1 MNKRTLLSVLIA
13 GACVAPFMAQASN
26 LQATSGEPYTMKASD
41 LAKKEQELTNFP
53 LMQSVKETIRT
64 LDNASVELIEPG
76 RAANPENVKRVE
88 GIVKASDWEYL
99 FPLRAQAYTYS
110 NFLKAVGKFPALCQT
125 YNDGRDSD
133 AICRKELATMF
144 AHFAQE
150 TGGHESWRPEAE
162 WRQALVHVRE
172 MGWSEGQK
180 GGYNGEC
187 NPDVWQGQTWPCGKD
202 KDGDF
207 LSYFGRGAK
216 QLSYNYNYGP
226 FSEAMYGDVRVLLDT
241 PELVADTWLNLAS
254 AIFFFAYP
262 QPPKPS
268 MLQVIDGTWQPNEH
282 DKANGLVP
290 GFGVTT
296 QIINGGVECG
306 GPTEIA
312 QSQNRIK
319 YYKEFANYLKV
330 PVPADEVLGCAN
342 MKQFDEYGAGA
353 LKIYWEQDW
362 GWSADTPDG
371 KTYACQLVGYQTP
384 FSAFKDGDYTKCV
397 QKFYN
402 VNIVNDDGTPVTPAD
417 TTPADTTPSEDTPAD
432 TTPADTTPSE
442 DTPADTTP
450 PDDTTPADT
459 TPADDTAPVV
469 VNHAPVAIISGPVG
483 AVEAGA
489 QVSLSAESS
498 TDEDGNKLTYTW
510 RSQDGQTLSGEDKAV
525 VTFTAPEA
533 ATAKQYE
540 VSLTVSD
547 GELSSTASYL
557 LNVKAKAS
565 TPSEDEGAYP
575 GWSANST
582 YNAGDIV
589 NNHGKLF
596 QCKPFPYSGWCN
608 NAPTYYEPG
617 VGLAWSDA
625 WTAL

>member
-13 GACVAPFMAQASN
+13 GACVAPFMAQAAN
-26 LQATSGEPYTMKASD
+26 LKETSSEPYTIKASD
-41 LAKKEQELTNFP
+41 LAKKEKELTDFP
-53 LMQSVKETIRT
+53 LMASVKETIQT
-64 LDNASVELIEPG
+64 LDNAQVELIEPG
-76 RAANPENVKRVE
+76 RAANPDNVKRVE

-110 NFLKAVGKFPALCQT
+110 NFLKAVGKFPALCKT

-144 AHFAQE
+144 AHFVQE

-226 FSEAMYGDVRVLLDT
+226 FSEAMYGDVRTLLDK

-268 MLQVIDGTWQPNEH
+268 MLQVIDGTWQPNDH

-330 PVPADEVLGCAN
+330 PVPANEVLGCAN
-342 MKQFDEYGAGA
+342 MKQFDEGGAGA

-371 KTYACQLVGYQTP
+371 KTYSCQLVGYQTP
-384 FSAFKDGDYTKCV
+384 FSAFKEGDYSKCV
-397 QKFYN
+397 QKFFN
-402 VNIVNDDGTPVTPAD
+402 VKIVNDDGSSVTPDETPVTPTPTPSGD
-417 TTPADTTPSEDTPAD
+417 ETPAPTPTP
-432 TTPADTTPSE
+432 TPDETPVE
-442 DTPADTTP
+442 
-450 PDDTTPADT
+450 
-459 TPADDTAPVV
+459 PVV
-469 VNHAPVAIISGPVG
+469 VNHAPVAQIAGPIG

-489 QVSLSAESS
+489 QVSLSAEGS
-498 TDEDGNKLTYTW
+498 TDPDGNKLTYTW
-510 RSQDGQTLSGEDKAV
+510 RSQDGQTVSGQDKAV
-525 VTFTAPEA
+525 VTFTAPES
-533 ATAKQYE
+533 ATAQQYE

-547 GELSSTASYL
+547 GELSSTTSYL
-557 LNVKAKAS
+557 LNVKAKAA
-565 TPSEDEGAYP
+565 TPSGEDTSYP
-575 GWSANST
+575 AWSANSK

-608 NAPTYYEPG
+608 NSPTYYEPG
-617 VGLAWSDA
+617 AGLAWAEA

>member
-13 GACVAPFMAQASN
+13 GACVAPVIAQATMLKAES
-26 LQATSGEPYTMKASD
+26 SVPYTMKASD
-41 LAKKEQELTNFP
+41 LAKKEKELTDFP
-53 LMQSVKETIRT
+53 LMKSVKDTIRT
-64 LDNASVELIEPG
+64 LDNAQVEQIEPG
-76 RAANPENVKRVE
+76 RAANPVNVKRVE
-88 GIVKASDWEYL
+88 GILKESDWEYL
-99 FPLRAQAYTYS
+99 FPLRAKDYSYS
-110 NFLKAVGKFPALCQT
+110 NFLKAVGKFPALCDT
-125 YNDGRDSD
+125 YNDGRDSE

-150 TGGHESWRPEAE
+150 TGGHESWRPEPE
-162 WRQALVHVRE
+162 WRQALVYVRE

-226 FSEAMYGDVRVLLDT
+226 FSEAMYGDVRTLLDK

-268 MLQVIDGTWQPNEH
+268 MLQVIDGTWQPNDH

-342 MKQFDEYGAGA
+342 MKQFDEGGAGA

-397 QKFYN
+397 QKFFN
-402 VNIVNDDGTPVTPAD
+402 VNIVNDDGSAVVPDETPA
-417 TTPADTTPSEDTPAD
+417 PAPAPSEDETPAPTPTPD
-432 TTPADTTPSE
+432 ETPAPV
-442 DTPADTTP
+442 
-450 PDDTTPADT
+450 PDDIPA
-459 TPADDTAPVV
+459 V
-469 VNHAPVAIISGPVG
+469 VNHAPVAQIAGPIG

-489 QVSLSAESS
+489 QVSLSAEGS

-510 RSQDGQTLSGEDKAV
+510 RSQDGQTVTGDDKAV
-525 VTFTAPEA
+525 VTFNAPEA
-533 ATAKQYE
+533 ATAQQYE
-540 VSLTVSD
+540 ISLTVSD
-547 GELSSTASYL
+547 GELSSTTTYL
-557 LNVKAKAS
+557 LNVKAKAA
-565 TPSEDEGAYP
+565 TPSQDEGTSGSYP
-575 GWSANST
+575 AWSANSK
-582 YNAGDIV
+582 YSAGDIV

-608 NAPTYYEPG
+608 TAPLYYEPG
-617 VGLAWSDA
+617 AGLAWSEA

>member
-1 MNKRTLLSVLIA
+1 MNKRTLLSILVA
-13 GACVAPFMAQASN
+13 GACVAPVMAQATMLKAES
-26 LQATSGEPYTMKASD
+26 SEPYTMKASD
-41 LAKKEQELTNFP
+41 LAKKEKALTDFP
-53 LMQSVKETIRT
+53 LMKSVKATIRT
-64 LDNASVELIEPG
+64 LDNAQVELIEPG
-76 RAANPENVKRVE
+76 KATNPDNVKRVE
-88 GIVKASDWEYL
+88 SILKESDWEYL
-99 FPLRAQAYTYS
+99 FPLRAKDYSYS
-110 NFLKAVGKFPALCQT
+110 NFLKAVGKFPALCDT
-125 YNDGRDSD
+125 YTDGRDSL

-187 NPDVWQGQTWPCGKD
+187 NPSVWQGQTWPCGKD

-226 FSEAMYGDVRVLLDT
+226 FSEAMFGDVRTLLDK

-268 MLQVIDGTWQPNEH
+268 MLQVIDGTWQPNDR

-330 PVPADEVLGCAN
+330 PVAENEVLGCAN
-342 MKQFDEYGAGA
+342 MKQFDEGGSGA
-353 LKIYWEQDW
+353 LKVYWEQDW
-362 GWSADTPDG
+362 GWSADTPNG
-371 KTYACQLVGYQTP
+371 QTYSCQLVGYQTP
-384 FSAFKDGDYTKCV
+384 FSAFKEGDYAKCV
-397 QKFYN
+397 QKFYK
-402 VNIVNDDGTPVTPAD
+402 VNIVNDDGSAVTPGD
-417 TTPADTTPSEDTPAD
+417 DTPAD
-432 TTPADTTPSE
+432 NTPADN
-442 DTPADTTP
+442 TPADN
-450 PDDTTPADT
+450 TPADN
-459 TPADDTAPVV
+459 TPADNTPADNTPADNTPAV
-469 VNHAPVAIISGPVG
+469 VNHAPVAVIAGPIG
-483 AVEAGA
+483 AVDAGA
-489 QVSLSAESS
+489 QVSLSAENS

-510 RSQDGQTLSGEDKAV
+510 RSQDGQTVSGEDKAV
-525 VTFTAPEA
+525 VTFTAPES
-533 ATAKQYE
+533 ATAQQYE
-540 VSLTVSD
+540 ISLDVND
-547 GELSSTASYL
+547 GELSNTTTYL
-557 LNVKAKAS
+557 LNVKAKAQ
-565 TPSEDEGAYP
+565 TPAGDEGSSDAYAA
-575 GWSANST
+575 WSANSK

-608 NAPTYYEPG
+608 SAPAYYEPG
-617 VGLAWSDA
+617 VGLAWADA

>member
-1 MNKRTLLSVLIA
+1 MNKRTLLSVLIV

-226 FSEAMYGDVRVLLDT
+226 FSEAMYGDVRVLLDK

-402 VNIVNDDGTPVTPAD
+402 VNIVNDDGTPV
-417 TTPADTTPSEDTPAD
+417 TPAD

>member
-13 GACVAPFMAQASN
+13 GACVAPLMAQAAN
-26 LQATSGEPYTMKASD
+26 LKETSSEPYTIKASD
-41 LAKKEQELTNFP
+41 LAKKEKELTDFP
-53 LMQSVKETIRT
+53 LMASVKETIQT
-64 LDNASVELIEPG
+64 LDNAQVELIEPG
-76 RAANPENVKRVE
+76 RAANPDNVKRVE

-110 NFLKAVGKFPALCQT
+110 NFLKAVGKFPALCKT

-226 FSEAMYGDVRVLLDT
+226 FSEAMYGDVRTLLDK

-268 MLQVIDGTWQPNEH
+268 MLQVIDGTWQPNDH

-330 PVPADEVLGCAN
+330 PVPANEVLGCAN
-342 MKQFDEYGAGA
+342 MKQFDEGGAGA

-362 GWSADTPDG
+362 G
-371 KTYACQLVGYQTP
+371 KTYSCQLVGYQTP
-384 FSAFKDGDYTKCV
+384 FSAFKDGDYSKCV
-397 QKFYN
+397 QHFFN
-402 VNIVNDDGTPVTPAD
+402 VKIVNDEGSSETPDETPVTPTPTPSD
-417 TTPADTTPSEDTPAD
+417 DETPAPTPTPD
-432 TTPADTTPSE
+432 ET
-442 DTPADTTP
+442 
-450 PDDTTPADT
+450 
-459 TPADDTAPVV
+459 PVV
-469 VNHAPVAIISGPVG
+469 VNHAPVAQIAGPIG

-489 QVSLSAESS
+489 QVSLSAEGS
-498 TDEDGNKLTYTW
+498 TDPDGNTLTYTW
-510 RSQDGQTLSGEDKAV
+510 RSQDGQTVTGQDKAV
-525 VTFTAPEA
+525 VTFTAPES
-533 ATAKQYE
+533 ATAQQYE

-547 GELSSTASYL
+547 GELSSTTSYL
-557 LNVKAKAS
+557 LNVKAKAA
-565 TPSEDEGAYP
+565 TPSGEDTSYP
-575 GWSANST
+575 AWSANSK

-589 NNHGKLF
+589 N
-596 QCKPFPYSGWCN
+596 N

-617 VGLAWSDA
+617 AGLAWAEA

>member
-13 GACVAPFMAQASN
+13 GACIAPVMAQATMLKAES
-26 LQATSGEPYTMKASD
+26 SEPYTMKASD
-41 LAKKEQELTNFP
+41 LAKKEKELTDFP
-53 LMQSVKETIRT
+53 LMQSVKDTIRT
-64 LDNASVELIEPG
+64 LDNASVEQIEPG
-76 RAANPENVKRVE
+76 RASNPANVKRVE
-88 GIVKASDWEYL
+88 GILKESDWEYL
-99 FPLRAQAYTYS
+99 FPLRAKDYSYS
-110 NFLKAVGKFPALCQT
+110 NFLKAVGKFPALCDT
-125 YNDGRDSD
+125 YKDGRDSD

-162 WRQALVHVRE
+162 WRQALVYVRE

-187 NPDVWQGQTWPCGKD
+187 NTDVWQGQTWPCGKD

-226 FSEAMYGDVRVLLDT
+226 FSEAMYGDVKVLLEK

-268 MLQVIDGTWQPNEH
+268 MLQVIDGTWQPNDH

-342 MKQFDEYGAGA
+342 MKQFDEGGAGA

-371 KTYACQLVGYQTP
+371 KTYSCQLVGYQTP

-397 QKFYN
+397 QKFYK
-402 VNIVNDDGTPVTPAD
+402 VNIVNDDGSATTPDETPVTPTPD
-417 TTPADTTPSEDTPAD
+417 ETPVTPVPDETPAA
-432 TTPADTTPSE
+432 
-442 DTPADTTP
+442 
-450 PDDTTPADT
+450 
-459 TPADDTAPVV
+459 
-469 VNHAPVAIISGPVG
+469 VNHAPVAQIAGPIG

-489 QVSLSAESS
+489 QVSLSAEGS

-510 RSQDGQTLSGEDKAV
+510 RSQDGQTVTGDDKAV

-533 ATAKQYE
+533 ATAQQYE

-547 GELSSTASYL
+547 GELSSTTSYL
-557 LNVKAKAS
+557 LNVKAKEAA
-565 TPSEDEGAYP
+565 PSKDEGTSGDYAA
-575 GWSANST
+575 WSANSK
-582 YNAGDIV
+582 YKAGDIV

-608 NAPTYYEPG
+608 NAPAYYEPG
-617 VGLAWSDA
+617 AGLAWSEA

>member
-13 GACVAPFMAQASN
+13 GACVAPVIAQATMLKAES
-26 LQATSGEPYTMKASD
+26 SVPYTMKASD
-41 LAKKEQELTNFP
+41 LAKKEKELTDFP
-53 LMQSVKETIRT
+53 LMKSVKDTIRT
-64 LDNASVELIEPG
+64 LDNAQVEQIEPG
-76 RAANPENVKRVE
+76 RAANPVNVKRVE
-88 GIVKASDWEYL
+88 GILKESDWEYL
-99 FPLRAQAYTYS
+99 FPLRAKDYSYS
-110 NFLKAVGKFPALCQT
+110 NFLKAVGKFPALCDT
-125 YNDGRDSD
+125 YNDGRDSE

-150 TGGHESWRPEAE
+150 TGGHESWRPEPE
-162 WRQALVHVRE
+162 WRQALVYVRE

-226 FSEAMYGDVRVLLDT
+226 FSEAMYGDVRTLLDK

-268 MLQVIDGTWQPNEH
+268 MLQVIDGTWQPNDH

-342 MKQFDEYGAGA
+342 MKQFDEGGAGA

-397 QKFYN
+397 QKFFN
-402 VNIVNDDGTPVTPAD
+402 VNIVNDDGSAVVLDETPA
-417 TTPADTTPSEDTPAD
+417 PAPAPSEDETPAPTPTPD
-432 TTPADTTPSE
+432 ETPAPV
-442 DTPADTTP
+442 
-450 PDDTTPADT
+450 PDDIPA
-459 TPADDTAPVV
+459 V
-469 VNHAPVAIISGPVG
+469 VNHAPVAQIAGPIG

-489 QVSLSAESS
+489 QVSLSAEGS

-510 RSQDGQTLSGEDKAV
+510 RSQDGQTVTGDDKAV
-525 VTFTAPEA
+525 VTFNAPEA
-533 ATAKQYE
+533 ATAQQYE
-540 VSLTVSD
+540 ISLTVSD
-547 GELSSTASYL
+547 GELSSTTTYL
-557 LNVKAKAS
+557 LNVKAKAA
-565 TPSEDEGAYP
+565 TPSQDEGTSGSYP
-575 GWSANST
+575 AWSANSK
-582 YNAGDIV
+582 YSAGDIV

-608 NAPTYYEPG
+608 NAPMYYEPG
-617 VGLAWSDA
+617 AGLAWSEA

>member
-1 MNKRTLLSVLIA
+1 MTKRTLLSVLVA
-13 GACVAPFMAQASN
+13 GACIAPFMAQAAS
-26 LQATSGEPYTMKASD
+26 LQAASSEPYTMKASD
-41 LAKKEQELTNFP
+41 LAKKEKELTNFP
-53 LMQSVKETIRT
+53 LMVSVKDTIAT
-64 LDNASVELIEPG
+64 LDNSLVEQIEPG
-76 RAANPENVKRVE
+76 RASNPDNVKRVE

-99 FPLRAQAYTYS
+99 FPLRAQSYTYS
-110 NFLKAVGKFPALCQT
+110 NFLKAVGKFPALCKT

-172 MGWSEGQK
+172 MGWTEGQK

-187 NPDVWQGQTWPCGKD
+187 NPDIWQGQTWPCGKD

-207 LSYFGRGAK
+207 VSYFGRGAK

-226 FSEAMYGDVRVLLDT
+226 FSEAMFGTVRTLLDK

-268 MLQVIDGTWQPNEH
+268 MLQVIDGTWQPNDH

-312 QSQNRIK
+312 QSENRIK

-330 PVPADEVLGCAN
+330 PVPANEVLGCAN
-342 MKQFDEYGAGA
+342 MKQFDEGGAGA

-362 GWSADTPDG
+362 GWSPDTPDG
-371 KTYACQLVGYQTP
+371 KTYSCQLVGYQTP
-384 FSAFKDGDYTKCV
+384 FSAFKEGDYTNCV
-397 QKFYN
+397 KKFYN
-402 VNIVNDDGTPVTPAD
+402 VNIINDNGSAVTPGEDKTPADSTPPAD
-417 TTPADTTPSEDTPAD
+417 TTPAEDTTPVEPA
-432 TTPADTTPSE
+432 T
-442 DTPADTTP
+442 
-450 PDDTTPADT
+450 
-459 TPADDTAPVV
+459 
-469 VNHAPVAIISGPVG
+469 VNHAPVAQIAGPIG

-489 QVSLSAESS
+489 QVSLSAEGS
-498 TDEDGNKLTYTW
+498 TDADGNKLTYTW
-510 RSQDGQTLSGEDKAV
+510 RSQDGQTVTGQDKAV
-525 VTFTAPEA
+525 VTFKAPES
-533 ATAKQYE
+533 ATAQQYE
-540 VSLTVSD
+540 IGLTVSD
-547 GELSSTASYL
+547 GELTSTTSYL
-557 LNVKAKAS
+557 LNVKAKAES
-565 TPSEDEGAYP
+565 KDEGTSGSYAA
-575 GWSANST
+575 WSANSK

-596 QCKPFPYSGWCN
+596 QCKPFPYSGWCY
-608 NAPTYYEPG
+608 NAPAYYEPG
-617 VGLAWSDA
+617 AGLAWADA

>member
-226 FSEAMYGDVRVLLDT
+226 FSEAMYGDVRVLLDK
-241 PELVADTWLNLAS
+241 PELVADTWLSLAS

-402 VNIVNDDGTPVTPAD
+402 VNIVNDDGTPVTA
-417 TTPADTTPSEDTPAD
+417 AD

-589 NNHGKLF
+589 NNHGQLF

>member
-13 GACVAPFMAQASN
+13 GACVAPVIAQATMLKAES
-26 LQATSGEPYTMKASD
+26 SEPYTMKASD
-41 LAKKEQELTNFP
+41 LAKKEKELTDFP
-53 LMQSVKETIRT
+53 LMKSVKDTIRT
-64 LDNASVELIEPG
+64 LDNAQVEQIEPG
-76 RAANPENVKRVE
+76 RAANPVNVKRVE
-88 GIVKASDWEYL
+88 GILKESDWEYL
-99 FPLRAQAYTYS
+99 FPLRAKDYSYS
-110 NFLKAVGKFPALCQT
+110 NFLKAVGKFPALCDT
-125 YNDGRDSD
+125 YNDGRDSE

-150 TGGHESWRPEAE
+150 TGGHESWRPEPE
-162 WRQALVHVRE
+162 WRQALVYVRE

-226 FSEAMYGDVRVLLDT
+226 FSEAMYGDVRTLLDK

-268 MLQVIDGTWQPNEH
+268 MLQVIDGTWQPNDH

-342 MKQFDEYGAGA
+342 MKQFDEGGAGA

-397 QKFYN
+397 QKFFN
-402 VNIVNDDGTPVTPAD
+402 VNIVNDDGSAVVPDETPA
-417 TTPADTTPSEDTPAD
+417 PAPAPSEDETPAPTPTPD
-432 TTPADTTPSE
+432 ETPAPV
-442 DTPADTTP
+442 
-450 PDDTTPADT
+450 PDDIPA
-459 TPADDTAPVV
+459 V
-469 VNHAPVAIISGPVG
+469 VNHAPVAQIAGPIG

-489 QVSLSAESS
+489 QVSLSAEGS

-510 RSQDGQTLSGEDKAV
+510 RSQDGQTVTGDDKAV
-525 VTFTAPEA
+525 VTFNAPEA
-533 ATAKQYE
+533 ATAQQYE
-540 VSLTVSD
+540 ISLTVSD
-547 GELSSTASYL
+547 GELSSTTTYL
-557 LNVKAKAS
+557 LNVKAKAA
-565 TPSEDEGAYP
+565 TPSQDEGTSGSYP
-575 GWSANST
+575 AWSANSK
-582 YNAGDIV
+582 YSAGDIV

-608 NAPTYYEPG
+608 NAPMYYEPG
-617 VGLAWSDA
+617 AGLAWSEA

>member
-13 GACVAPFMAQASN
+13 GACVAPVIAQATMLKAES
-26 LQATSGEPYTMKASD
+26 SVPYTMKASD
-41 LAKKEQELTNFP
+41 LAKKEKELTDFP
-53 LMQSVKETIRT
+53 LMKSVKDTIRT
-64 LDNASVELIEPG
+64 LDNAQVEQIEPG
-76 RAANPENVKRVE
+76 RAANPVNVKRVE
-88 GIVKASDWEYL
+88 GILKESDWEYL
-99 FPLRAQAYTYS
+99 FPLRAKDYSYS
-110 NFLKAVGKFPALCQT
+110 NFLKAVGKFPALCDT
-125 YNDGRDSD
+125 YNDGRDSE

-150 TGGHESWRPEAE
+150 TGGHESWRPEPE
-162 WRQALVHVRE
+162 WRQALVYVRE

-226 FSEAMYGDVRVLLDT
+226 FSEAMYGDVRTLLDK

-262 QPPKPS
+262 QPPIPS
-268 MLQVIDGTWQPNEH
+268 MLQVIDGTWQPNDH

-342 MKQFDEYGAGA
+342 MKQFDEGGAGA

-397 QKFYN
+397 QKFFN
-402 VNIVNDDGTPVTPAD
+402 VNIVNDDGSAVVPDETPA
-417 TTPADTTPSEDTPAD
+417 PAPAPSEDETPAPTPTPD
-432 TTPADTTPSE
+432 ETPAPV
-442 DTPADTTP
+442 
-450 PDDTTPADT
+450 PDDIPA
-459 TPADDTAPVV
+459 V
-469 VNHAPVAIISGPVG
+469 VNHAPVAQIAGPIG

-489 QVSLSAESS
+489 QVSLSAEGS

-510 RSQDGQTLSGEDKAV
+510 RSQDGQTVTGDDKAV
-525 VTFTAPEA
+525 VTFNAPEA
-533 ATAKQYE
+533 ATAQQYE
-540 VSLTVSD
+540 ISLTVSD
-547 GELSSTASYL
+547 GELSSTTTYL
-557 LNVKAKAS
+557 LNVKAKAA
-565 TPSEDEGAYP
+565 TPSQDEGTSGSYP
-575 GWSANST
+575 AWSANSK
-582 YNAGDIV
+582 YSAGDIV

-608 NAPTYYEPG
+608 NAPMYYEPG
-617 VGLAWSDA
+617 AGLAWSEA

>member
-13 GACVAPFMAQASN
+13 GACIAPVMAQATMLKAES
-26 LQATSGEPYTMKASD
+26 SEPYTMKASD
-41 LAKKEQELTNFP
+41 LAKKEKELTDFP
-53 LMQSVKETIRT
+53 LMQSVKDTIRT
-64 LDNASVELIEPG
+64 LDNASVEQIEPG
-76 RAANPENVKRVE
+76 RASNPANVKRVE
-88 GIVKASDWEYL
+88 GILKESDWEYL
-99 FPLRAQAYTYS
+99 FPLRAKDYSYS
-110 NFLKAVGKFPALCQT
+110 NFLKAVGKFPALCDT
-125 YNDGRDSD
+125 YKDGRDSD

-162 WRQALVHVRE
+162 WRQALVYVRE

-187 NPDVWQGQTWPCGKD
+187 NTDVWQGQTWPCGKD

-226 FSEAMYGDVRVLLDT
+226 FSEAMYGDVKVLLEK

-268 MLQVIDGTWQPNEH
+268 MLQVIDGTWQPNDH

-342 MKQFDEYGAGA
+342 MKQFDEGGAGS

-371 KTYACQLVGYQTP
+371 KTYSCQLVGYQTP
-384 FSAFKDGDYTKCV
+384 FSAFKDGDYSKCV

-402 VNIVNDDGTPVTPAD
+402 VNIVNDDGSATDPDQNVTPTPDDNVTPTPTPDDETPVEPTH
-417 TTPADTTPSEDTPAD
+417 E
-432 TTPADTTPSE
+432 
-442 DTPADTTP
+442 
-450 PDDTTPADT
+450 
-459 TPADDTAPVV
+459 
-469 VNHAPVAIISGPVG
+469 NHAPVAQIAGPIG

-489 QVSLSAESS
+489 QVSLSAEGS

-510 RSQDGQTLSGEDKAV
+510 RSQDGQTVTGDDKAV

-533 ATAKQYE
+533 ATAQQYE

-547 GELSSTASYL
+547 GELSSTSTYL
-557 LNVKAKAS
+557 LNVKAKEA
-565 TPSEDEGAYP
+565 TPSNDEGTSGNYAA
-575 GWSANST
+575 WSANSK
-582 YNAGDIV
+582 YQAGDIV

-608 NAPTYYEPG
+608 NAPAYYEPG
-617 VGLAWSDA
+617 AGLAWSDA

>member
-226 FSEAMYGDVRVLLDT
+226 FSEAMYGDVRVLLDK

-432 TTPADTTPSE
+432 TTP
-442 DTPADTTP
+442 

-589 NNHGKLF
+589 NNHGQLF

>member
-1 MNKRTLLSVLIA
+1 MNKRTLLSVLVA
-13 GACVAPFMAQASN
+13 GACVAPFMAQAAS
-26 LQATSGEPYTMKASD
+26 LQATTSEPYTMKASD

-53 LMQSVKETIRT
+53 LMTSVKETIQT
-64 LDNASVELIEPG
+64 LDNAQVEMIEPG
-76 RAANPENVKRVE
+76 RAANPDNVKRVE
-88 GIVKASDWEYL
+88 GIVKASDWDYL

-110 NFLKAVGKFPALCQT
+110 NFLKAVGKFPALCKT

-187 NPDVWQGQTWPCGKD
+187 DPKVWQGQTWPCGKD

-226 FSEAMYGDVRVLLDT
+226 FSEAMYGDVRTLLDK

-268 MLQVIDGTWQPNEH
+268 MLQVIDGTWQPNDH

-330 PVPADEVLGCAN
+330 PVPANEVLGCAN

-371 KTYACQLVGYQTP
+371 KTYSCQLVGYQTP

-402 VNIVNDDGTPVTPAD
+402 VNIVNDDGSAVTPDETPVTPAPTPD
-417 TTPADTTPSEDTPAD
+417 ETPAE
-432 TTPADTTPSE
+432 
-442 DTPADTTP
+442 
-450 PDDTTPADT
+450 
-459 TPADDTAPVV
+459 PVA
-469 VNHAPVAIISGPVG
+469 VNHAPVAQIAGPIG

-489 QVSLSAESS
+489 QVSLSAEGS
-498 TDEDGNKLTYTW
+498 TDADGNKLTYTW
-510 RSQDGQTLSGEDKAV
+510 HSQDGQTVTGEDKAV
-525 VTFTAPEA
+525 VTFKAPES
-533 ATAKQYE
+533 ATAQQIE
-540 VSLTVSD
+540 ISLTVSD
-547 GELSSTASYL
+547 GELSNTTTYL
-557 LNVKAKAS
+557 LNVKAA
-565 TPSEDEGAYP
+565 TPSGDEGAYQA
-575 GWSANST
+575 WSANSK

-608 NAPTYYEPG
+608 NSPAYYEPG
-617 VGLAWSDA
+617 AGLAWADA

>member
-13 GACVAPFMAQASN
+13 GACVAPLMAQAAN
-26 LQATSGEPYTMKASD
+26 LKETSSEPYTIKASD
-41 LAKKEQELTNFP
+41 LAKKEKELTDFP
-53 LMQSVKETIRT
+53 LMASVKETIKT
-64 LDNASVELIEPG
+64 LDNAQVELIEPG
-76 RAANPENVKRVE
+76 RAANPDNVKRVE

-110 NFLKAVGKFPALCQT
+110 NFLKAVGKFPALCKT

-144 AHFAQE
+144 AHFALE

-187 NPDVWQGQTWPCGKD
+187 NPDVWQGETWPCGKD

-226 FSEAMYGDVRVLLDT
+226 FSEAMYGDVRTLLDK

-268 MLQVIDGTWQPNEH
+268 MLQVIDGTWQPNDH

-330 PVPADEVLGCAN
+330 PVPANEVLGCAN
-342 MKQFDEYGAGA
+342 MKQFDEGGAGA

-371 KTYACQLVGYQTP
+371 KTYSCQLVGYQTP
-384 FSAFKDGDYTKCV
+384 FSAFKDGDYSKCV
-397 QKFYN
+397 QHFYN
-402 VNIVNDDGTPVTPAD
+402 VKIVNDEGSSETPDETPVTPTPTPSD
-417 TTPADTTPSEDTPAD
+417 DETPAPTPTPD
-432 TTPADTTPSE
+432 ET
-442 DTPADTTP
+442 
-450 PDDTTPADT
+450 
-459 TPADDTAPVV
+459 PVV
-469 VNHAPVAIISGPVG
+469 VNHAPVAQIAGPIG

-489 QVSLSAESS
+489 QVSLSAEGS
-498 TDEDGNKLTYTW
+498 TDPDGNTLTYTW
-510 RSQDGQTLSGEDKAV
+510 RSQDGQTVTGQDKAV
-525 VTFTAPEA
+525 VTFTAPES
-533 ATAKQYE
+533 ATAQQYE

-547 GELSSTASYL
+547 GELSSTTSYL
-557 LNVKAKAS
+557 LNVKAKAA
-565 TPSEDEGAYP
+565 TPSGEDTSYP
-575 GWSANST
+575 AWSANSK

-617 VGLAWSDA
+617 AGLAWAEA

>member
-13 GACVAPFMAQASN
+13 GACVAPVIAQATMLKAES
-26 LQATSGEPYTMKASD
+26 SVPYTMKASD
-41 LAKKEQELTNFP
+41 LAKKEKELTDFP
-53 LMQSVKETIRT
+53 LMKSVKDTIRT
-64 LDNASVELIEPG
+64 LDNAQVEQIEPG
-76 RAANPENVKRVE
+76 RAANPVNVKRVE
-88 GIVKASDWEYL
+88 GILKESDWEYL
-99 FPLRAQAYTYS
+99 FPLRAKDYSYS
-110 NFLKAVGKFPALCQT
+110 NFLKAVGKFPALCDT
-125 YNDGRDSD
+125 YNDGRDSE

-150 TGGHESWRPEAE
+150 TGGHESWRPEPE
-162 WRQALVHVRE
+162 WRQALVYVRE

-216 QLSYNYNYGP
+216 QLSYNYNYDP
-226 FSEAMYGDVRVLLDT
+226 FSEAMYGDVRTLLDK

-268 MLQVIDGTWQPNEH
+268 MLQVIDGTWQPNDH

-342 MKQFDEYGAGA
+342 MKQFDEGGAGA

-397 QKFYN
+397 QKFFN
-402 VNIVNDDGTPVTPAD
+402 VNIVNDDGSAVVPDETPA
-417 TTPADTTPSEDTPAD
+417 PAPAPSEDETPAPTPTPD
-432 TTPADTTPSE
+432 ETPAPV
-442 DTPADTTP
+442 
-450 PDDTTPADT
+450 PDDIPA
-459 TPADDTAPVV
+459 V
-469 VNHAPVAIISGPVG
+469 VNHAPVAQIAGPIG

-489 QVSLSAESS
+489 QVSLSAEGS

-510 RSQDGQTLSGEDKAV
+510 RSQDGQTVTGDDKAV
-525 VTFTAPEA
+525 VTFNAPEA
-533 ATAKQYE
+533 ATAQQYE
-540 VSLTVSD
+540 ISLTVSD
-547 GELSSTASYL
+547 GELSSTTTYL
-557 LNVKAKAS
+557 LNVKAKAA
-565 TPSEDEGAYP
+565 TPSQDEGTSGSYP
-575 GWSANST
+575 AWSANSK
-582 YNAGDIV
+582 YSAGDIV

-608 NAPTYYEPG
+608 NAPMYYEPG
-617 VGLAWSDA
+617 AGLAWSEA

>member
-226 FSEAMYGDVRVLLDT
+226 FSEAMYGDVRVLLDK

-432 TTPADTTPSE
+432 TTP
-442 DTPADTTP
+442 

-608 NAPTYYEPG
+608 NAPIYYEPG

>member
-13 GACVAPFMAQASN
+13 GACVAPVIAQATMLKAES
-26 LQATSGEPYTMKASD
+26 SVPYTMKASD
-41 LAKKEQELTNFP
+41 LAKKEKELTDFP
-53 LMQSVKETIRT
+53 LMKSVKDTIRT
-64 LDNASVELIEPG
+64 LDNAQVEQIEPG
-76 RAANPENVKRVE
+76 RAANPVNVKRVE
-88 GIVKASDWEYL
+88 GILKESDWEYL
-99 FPLRAQAYTYS
+99 FPLRAKDYSYS
-110 NFLKAVGKFPALCQT
+110 NFLKAVGKFPALCDT
-125 YNDGRDSD
+125 NNDGRDSE

-150 TGGHESWRPEAE
+150 TGGHESWRPEPE
-162 WRQALVHVRE
+162 WRQALVYVRE

-226 FSEAMYGDVRVLLDT
+226 FSEAMYGDVRTLLDK

-268 MLQVIDGTWQPNEH
+268 MLQVIDGTWQPNDH

-342 MKQFDEYGAGA
+342 MKQFDEGGAGA

-397 QKFYN
+397 QKFFN
-402 VNIVNDDGTPVTPAD
+402 VNIVNDDGSAVVPDETPA
-417 TTPADTTPSEDTPAD
+417 PAPAPSEDETPAPTPTPD
-432 TTPADTTPSE
+432 ETPAPV
-442 DTPADTTP
+442 
-450 PDDTTPADT
+450 PDDIPA
-459 TPADDTAPVV
+459 V
-469 VNHAPVAIISGPVG
+469 VNHAPVAQIAGPIG

-489 QVSLSAESS
+489 QVSLSAEGS

-510 RSQDGQTLSGEDKAV
+510 RSQDGQTVTGDDKAV
-525 VTFTAPEA
+525 VTFNAPEA
-533 ATAKQYE
+533 ATAQQYE
-540 VSLTVSD
+540 ISLTVSD
-547 GELSSTASYL
+547 GELSSTTTYL
-557 LNVKAKAS
+557 LNVKAKAA
-565 TPSEDEGAYP
+565 TPSQDEGTSGSYP
-575 GWSANST
+575 AWSANSK
-582 YNAGDIV
+582 YSAGDIV

-608 NAPTYYEPG
+608 NAPMYYEPG
-617 VGLAWSDA
+617 AGLAWSEA

>member
-13 GACVAPFMAQASN
+13 GACVAPVIAQATMLKAES
-26 LQATSGEPYTMKASD
+26 SVPYTMKASD
-41 LAKKEQELTNFP
+41 LAKKEKELTDFP
-53 LMQSVKETIRT
+53 LMKSVKDTIRT
-64 LDNASVELIEPG
+64 LDNAQVEQIEPG
-76 RAANPENVKRVE
+76 RAANPVNVKRVE
-88 GIVKASDWEYL
+88 GILKESDWEYL
-99 FPLRAQAYTYS
+99 FPLRAKDYSYS
-110 NFLKAVGKFPALCQT
+110 NFLKAVGKFPALCDT
-125 YNDGRDSD
+125 YNDGRDSE

-150 TGGHESWRPEAE
+150 TGGHESWRPEPE
-162 WRQALVHVRE
+162 WRQALVYVRE

-226 FSEAMYGDVRVLLDT
+226 FSEAMYGDVRTLLDK

-268 MLQVIDGTWQPNEH
+268 MLQVIDGTWQPNDH

-342 MKQFDEYGAGA
+342 MKQFDEGGAGA

-397 QKFYN
+397 QKFFN
-402 VNIVNDDGTPVTPAD
+402 VNIVNDDGSAVVPDETPA
-417 TTPADTTPSEDTPAD
+417 PAPAPSEDETPAPTPTPD
-432 TTPADTTPSE
+432 ETPAPV
-442 DTPADTTP
+442 
-450 PDDTTPADT
+450 PDDIPA
-459 TPADDTAPVV
+459 V
-469 VNHAPVAIISGPVG
+469 VNHAPVAQIAGPIG

-489 QVSLSAESS
+489 QVSLSAEGS

-510 RSQDGQTLSGEDKAV
+510 RSQDGQTVTGDDKAV
-525 VTFTAPEA
+525 VTFNAPEA
-533 ATAKQYE
+533 ATAQQYE
-540 VSLTVSD
+540 ISLTVSD
-547 GELSSTASYL
+547 GELSSTTTYL
-557 LNVKAKAS
+557 LNVKAKAA
-565 TPSEDEGAYP
+565 TPSQDEGTSGSYP
-575 GWSANST
+575 AWSANSK
-582 YNAGDIV
+582 YSAGDIV

-608 NAPTYYEPG
+608 NAPMYYEPG
-617 VGLAWSDA
+617 AGLAWSDA

>member
-1 MNKRTLLSVLIA
+1 MNKRTLLSGLIA
-13 GACVAPFMAQASN
+13 GACVAPFMAQAAS
-26 LQATSGEPYTMKASD
+26 LQATASEPYTMKASD
-41 LAKKEQELTNFP
+41 LAKKEKELTSFP
-53 LMQSVKETIRT
+53 LMASVKETIQT
-64 LDNASVELIEPG
+64 LDNAQVEMIEPG
-76 RAANPENVKRVE
+76 RAANPDNVKRVE

-110 NFLKAVGKFPALCQT
+110 NFLKAIGKFPALCKT
-125 YNDGRDSD
+125 YGDGRDSD

-150 TGGHESWRPEAE
+150 TGGHESWRPEGE

-226 FSEAMYGDVRVLLDT
+226 FSEAMYGDVRTLLDK

-268 MLQVIDGTWQPNEH
+268 MLQVIDGTWQPNER

-330 PVPADEVLGCAN
+330 PVPANEVLGCAN
-342 MKQFDEYGAGA
+342 MKQFDEGGAGA

-371 KTYACQLVGYQTP
+371 KTYSCQLVGYQTP
-384 FSAFKDGDYTKCV
+384 FSAFKEGDYGRCV
-397 QKFYN
+397 QKFFN
-402 VNIVNDDGTPVTPAD
+402 VNVVDDEGSATTPEETPVTPAPIPAED
-417 TTPADTTPSEDTPAD
+417 ETPAEPA
-432 TTPADTTPSE
+432 
-442 DTPADTTP
+442 
-450 PDDTTPADT
+450 
-459 TPADDTAPVV
+459 V
-469 VNHAPVAIISGPVG
+469 VNHAPVAHIAGPIG
-483 AVEAGA
+483 AVDAGA
-489 QVSLSAESS
+489 LVSLSAEGS
-498 TDEDGNKLTYTW
+498 TDADGNKLTYTW
-510 RSQDGQTLSGEDKAV
+510 RSQDGQTVTGEDKAV
-525 VTFTAPEA
+525 VTFTAPES
-533 ATAKQYE
+533 ATAQQVE

-547 GELSSTASYL
+547 GELSSTTSYL
-557 LNVKAKAS
+557 LNVKAKAA
-565 TPSEDEGAYP
+565 TPSDDDASYAA
-575 GWSANST
+575 WSANGKYS
-582 YNAGDIV
+582 AGDIV

-608 NAPTYYEPG
+608 NAPAYYEPG
-617 VGLAWSDA
+617 AGLAWADA

>member
-13 GACVAPFMAQASN
+13 GACIAPLMAQATMLKAES
-26 LQATSGEPYTMKASD
+26 SEPYTMKASD
-41 LAKKEQELTNFP
+41 LAKKEKELTDFP
-53 LMQSVKETIRT
+53 LMQSVKDTIRT
-64 LDNASVELIEPG
+64 LDNASVEQIEPG
-76 RAANPENVKRVE
+76 RASNPVNVKRVE
-88 GIVKASDWEYL
+88 GILKESDWEYL
-99 FPLRAQAYTYS
+99 FPLRAKDYSYS
-110 NFLKAVGKFPALCQT
+110 NFLKAVGKFPALCDT
-125 YNDGRDSD
+125 YKDGRDSD

-162 WRQALVHVRE
+162 WRQALVYVRE

-187 NPDVWQGQTWPCGKD
+187 NTDVWQGQTWPCGKD

-226 FSEAMYGDVRVLLDT
+226 FSEAMYGDVKVLLEK

-268 MLQVIDGTWQPNEH
+268 MLQVIDGTWQPNDH

-342 MKQFDEYGAGA
+342 MKQFDEGGAGA

-371 KTYACQLVGYQTP
+371 KTYSCQLVGYQTP

-397 QKFYN
+397 QKFFN
-402 VNIVNDDGTPVTPAD
+402 VNIVNDDGSATKPDETPVTPTPD
-417 TTPADTTPSEDTPAD
+417 ETPVTPVPDETPVTPVPDETPAA
-432 TTPADTTPSE
+432 
-442 DTPADTTP
+442 
-450 PDDTTPADT
+450 
-459 TPADDTAPVV
+459 
-469 VNHAPVAIISGPVG
+469 VNHAPVAQIAGPIG

-489 QVSLSAESS
+489 QVSLSAEGS

-510 RSQDGQTLSGEDKAV
+510 RSQDGQTVTGDDKAV

-533 ATAKQYE
+533 ATAQQYE

-547 GELSSTASYL
+547 GELSNSTTYL
-557 LNVKAKAS
+557 LNVKAKAA
-565 TPSEDEGAYP
+565 TPSQDEGTSGDYAA
-575 GWSANST
+575 WSANSK
-582 YNAGDIV
+582 YKAGDIV

-608 NAPTYYEPG
+608 NAPAYYEPG
-617 VGLAWSDA
+617 AGLAWSEA

>member
-13 GACVAPFMAQASN
+13 GACIAPVMAQATMLKAES
-26 LQATSGEPYTMKASD
+26 SEPYTMKASD
-41 LAKKEQELTNFP
+41 LAKKEKELTDFP
-53 LMQSVKETIRT
+53 LMQSVKDTIRT
-64 LDNASVELIEPG
+64 LDNASVEQIEPG
-76 RAANPENVKRVE
+76 RASNPANVKRVE
-88 GIVKASDWEYL
+88 GILKESDWEYL
-99 FPLRAQAYTYS
+99 FPLRAKDYSYS
-110 NFLKAVGKFPALCQT
+110 NFLKAVGKFPALCDT
-125 YNDGRDSD
+125 YKDGRDSD
-133 AICRKELATMF
+133 AICRKALATMF

-162 WRQALVHVRE
+162 WRQALVYVRE

-187 NPDVWQGQTWPCGKD
+187 NTDVWQGQTWPCGKD

-226 FSEAMYGDVRVLLDT
+226 FSEAMYGDVKVLLEK

-268 MLQVIDGTWQPNEH
+268 MLQVIDGTWQPNDR

-342 MKQFDEYGAGA
+342 MKQFDEGGAGA

-371 KTYACQLVGYQTP
+371 KTYSCQLVGYQTP
-384 FSAFKDGDYTKCV
+384 FSAFKDGDYTRCV
-397 QKFYN
+397 QKFYK
-402 VNIVNDDGTPVTPAD
+402 VNIVNDDGSATTPDETPVTPTPTPTPVPD
-417 TTPADTTPSEDTPAD
+417 ETPTPVPDETPAA
-432 TTPADTTPSE
+432 
-442 DTPADTTP
+442 
-450 PDDTTPADT
+450 
-459 TPADDTAPVV
+459 
-469 VNHAPVAIISGPVG
+469 VNHAPVAQIAGPIG

-489 QVSLSAESS
+489 QVSLSAEGS

-510 RSQDGQTLSGEDKAV
+510 RSQDGQTVTGDDKAV

-533 ATAKQYE
+533 ATAQQYE

-547 GELSSTASYL
+547 GELSNSTTYL
-557 LNVKAKAS
+557 LNVKAKEAA
-565 TPSEDEGAYP
+565 PSQDEGTSGDYAA
-575 GWSANST
+575 WSANSK
-582 YNAGDIV
+582 YKAGDIV

-608 NAPTYYEPG
+608 NAPAYYEPG
-617 VGLAWSDA
+617 AGLAWSEA

>member
-1 MNKRTLLSVLIA
+1 MNKRTLLSVLVA
-13 GACVAPFMAQASN
+13 GACVAPFMAQAAS
-26 LQATSGEPYTMKASD
+26 LQATTSEPYTMNASD
-41 LAKKEQELTNFP
+41 LAKKEKELTSFP
-53 LMQSVKETIRT
+53 LMDAVKETIKT
-64 LDNASVELIEPG
+64 LDNAQVELIEPG

-110 NFLKAVGKFPALCQT
+110 NFLKAVGKFPALCKT

-226 FSEAMYGDVRVLLDT
+226 FSEAMYGDVRTLLDK

-268 MLQVIDGTWQPNEH
+268 MLQVIDGTWQPNDH

-312 QSQNRIK
+312 QSENRIK

-330 PVPADEVLGCAN
+330 PVPANEVLGCAN
-342 MKQFDEYGAGA
+342 MKQFDEGGAGA

-362 GWSADTPDG
+362 GWSADTPSG
-371 KTYACQLVGYQTP
+371 ETYSCQLVGYQTP
-384 FSAFKDGDYTKCV
+384 FSAFKEGDYSKCV
-397 QKFYN
+397 QKFFN
-402 VNIVNDDGTPVTPAD
+402 VNIVNDDGSVTPDETPVTP
-417 TTPADTTPSEDTPAD
+417 TPSEDETPAPAPVPD
-432 TTPADTTPSE
+432 ETPAE
-442 DTPADTTP
+442 PA
-450 PDDTTPADT
+450 
-459 TPADDTAPVV
+459 V
-469 VNHAPVAIISGPVG
+469 VNHAPVAHIAGPIG

-489 QVSLSAESS
+489 HVSLSAEGS
-498 TDEDGNKLTYTW
+498 TDADGNALTYTW
-510 RSQDGQTLSGEDKAV
+510 RSQDGQTVTGQDKAV
-525 VTFTAPEA
+525 VTFTAPES
-533 ATAKQYE
+533 ATAQQIE
-540 VSLTVSD
+540 ISLTVSD
-547 GELSSTASYL
+547 GELSSTTSYL
-557 LNVKAKAS
+557 LNVKAKAA
-565 TPSEDEGAYP
+565 PSQDEGTSGDYAA
-575 GWSANST
+575 WSANSK
-582 YNAGDIV
+582 YKAGDIV

-608 NAPTYYEPG
+608 NAPAYYEPG
-617 VGLAWSDA
+617 AGLAWSDA

>member
-1 MNKRTLLSVLIA
+1 MNKRTLLSVLVA
-13 GACVAPFMAQASN
+13 GACVAPFMAQAAS
-26 LQATSGEPYTMKASD
+26 LQATPSEPYTMKASD
-41 LAKKEQELTNFP
+41 LAKKEKELTSFP
-53 LMQSVKETIRT
+53 LMASVKETIQK
-64 LDNASVELIEPG
+64 LDNAQVEMIEPG

-110 NFLKAVGKFPALCQT
+110 NFLKAVGKFPALCKT

-226 FSEAMYGDVRVLLDT
+226 FSEAMYGDVRTLLDK

-268 MLQVIDGTWQPNEH
+268 MLQVIDGTWQPNAH

-330 PVPADEVLGCAN
+330 PVPANEVLGCAN
-342 MKQFDEYGAGA
+342 MKQFDEGGAGA

-362 GWSADTPDG
+362 GWSADTPTG
-371 KTYACQLVGYQTP
+371 QTYSCQLVGYQTP
-384 FSAFKDGDYTKCV
+384 FSAFKEGDYSKCV
-397 QKFYN
+397 QKFFN
-402 VNIVNDDGTPVTPAD
+402 VNIVNDDGSATTPDETPVTPAPTPD
-417 TTPADTTPSEDTPAD
+417 ETPAE
-432 TTPADTTPSE
+432 
-442 DTPADTTP
+442 
-450 PDDTTPADT
+450 
-459 TPADDTAPVV
+459 PVA
-469 VNHAPVAIISGPVG
+469 VNHAPVAHIAGPVG

-489 QVSLSAESS
+489 QVSLSAEGS
-498 TDEDGNKLTYTW
+498 TDADGNKLTYTW
-510 RSQDGQTLSGEDKAV
+510 RSQDGQTVTGQDKAV
-525 VTFTAPEA
+525 VTFRAPES
-533 ATAKQYE
+533 ATAQQIE

-547 GELSSTASYL
+547 GELSSTTSYL
-557 LNVKAKAS
+557 LNVKAKAA
-565 TPSEDEGAYP
+565 PSQDEGTSGSYAA
-575 GWSANST
+575 WSANSK
-582 YNAGDIV
+582 YKAGDIV

-608 NAPTYYEPG
+608 NAPAYYEPG
-617 VGLAWSDA
+617 AGLAWADA

>member
-13 GACVAPFMAQASN
+13 AACMAPVMAQAAM
-26 LQATSGEPYTMKASD
+26 LQADSTEPYTMKASD

-53 LMQSVKETIRT
+53 LMQSVKATIRT
-64 LDNASVELIEPG
+64 LDNSQVELIEPG
-76 RAANPENVKRVE
+76 RAANPANVKRVE

-99 FPLRAQAYTYS
+99 FPLRARDYSYS
-110 NFLKAVGKFPALCQT
+110 NFLKAVGKFPALCDT
-125 YNDGRDSD
+125 YNDGRNSES
-133 AICRKELATMF
+133 ICRKELATMF

-162 WRQALVHVRE
+162 WRQALVYVRE
-172 MGWSEGQK
+172 MGWTEGQK

-187 NPDVWQGQTWPCGKD
+187 NPDIWQGQTWPCGKD

-226 FSEAMYGDVRVLLDT
+226 FSEAMFGDVRTLLDK

-268 MLQVIDGTWQPNEH
+268 MLQVIDGTWQPNDH

-319 YYKEFANYLKV
+319 YYKELANYLKV
-330 PVPADEVLGCAN
+330 PVPEDEVLGCAN
-342 MKQFDEYGAGA
+342 MKQFDEGGAGA

-371 KTYACQLVGYQTP
+371 KTYSCQLVGYQTP
-384 FSAFKDGDYTKCV
+384 FSAFKEGDYTKCV

-402 VNIVNDDGTPVTPAD
+402 VNIVNDDG
-417 TTPADTTPSEDTPAD
+417 S
-432 TTPADTTPSE
+432 SI
-442 DTPADTTP
+442 TP
-450 PDDTTPADT
+450 PDDTTPPDDV
-459 TPADDTAPVV
+459 TPPVA
-469 VNHAPVAIISGPVG
+469 NHAPVAHIAGPIG
-483 AVEAGA
+483 AVDAGA
-489 QVSLSAESS
+489 KVSLSAEGS

-510 RSQDGQTLSGEDKAV
+510 RSQDGQTVSGEDKAV
-525 VTFTAPEA
+525 VTFDAPEA
-533 ATAKQYE
+533 ATARQYE
-540 VSLTVSD
+540 LSLTVSD
-547 GELSSTASYL
+547 GELSDTTTYL
-557 LNVKAKAS
+557 LNVNAKAAS
-565 TPSEDEGAYP
+565 PDEETSGSYP
-575 GWSANST
+575 AWSATSKF
-582 YNAGDIV
+582 NAGDIV

-608 NAPTYYEPG
+608 SAAAYYEPG
-617 VGLAWSDA
+617 VGLAWADA

>member
-13 GACVAPFMAQASN
+13 GACVAPVIAQATMLKAESS
-26 LQATSGEPYTMKASD
+26 QPYTIKASD
-41 LAKKEQELTNFP
+41 LAKKEKELTDFP
-53 LMQSVKETIRT
+53 LMKSVKDTIRT
-64 LDNASVELIEPG
+64 LDNAQVEQIEPG
-76 RAANPENVKRVE
+76 RAANPANVKRVE
-88 GIVKASDWEYL
+88 AILKESDWEYL
-99 FPLRAQAYTYS
+99 FPLRAKDYSYS
-110 NFLKAVGKFPALCQT
+110 NFLKAVGKFPALCDT
-125 YNDGRDSD
+125 YNDGRDSE

-162 WRQALVHVRE
+162 WRQALVYVRE

-226 FSEAMYGDVRVLLDT
+226 FSEAMYGDVRTLLDK

-262 QPPKPS
+262 QRPKPS
-268 MLQVIDGTWQPNEH
+268 MLQVIDGTWQPNDH

-342 MKQFDEYGAGA
+342 MKQFDEGGAGA

-397 QKFYN
+397 QKFFN
-402 VNIVNDDGTPVTPAD
+402 VNIVNDDGSAVTPD
-417 TTPADTTPSEDTPAD
+417 EDKVTPTPDENVTPTPDENVTPTPDEDTVPVPA
-432 TTPADTTPSE
+432 
-442 DTPADTTP
+442 
-450 PDDTTPADT
+450 
-459 TPADDTAPVV
+459 
-469 VNHAPVAIISGPVG
+469 NHAPVAQIAGPIG

-489 QVSLSAESS
+489 QVSLSAEGS

-510 RSQDGQTLSGEDKAV
+510 RSQDGQTVTGDDKAV
-525 VTFTAPEA
+525 VTFNAPEA
-533 ATAKQYE
+533 ATAQQYE
-540 VSLTVSD
+540 ISLTVSD
-547 GELSSTASYL
+547 GELSSTTSYL
-557 LNVKAKAS
+557 LNVKAKAA
-565 TPSEDEGAYP
+565 TPSQDEGTSGTYP
-575 GWSANST
+575 AWSANSK
-582 YNAGDIV
+582 YSAGDIV

-608 NAPTYYEPG
+608 NAPMYYEPG
-617 VGLAWSDA
+617 AGLAWSEA

>member
-13 GACVAPFMAQASN
+13 GACVAPVIAQATMLKAES
-26 LQATSGEPYTMKASD
+26 SVPYTMKASD
-41 LAKKEQELTNFP
+41 LAKKEKELTDFP
-53 LMQSVKETIRT
+53 LMKSVKDTIRT
-64 LDNASVELIEPG
+64 LDNAQVEQIEPG
-76 RAANPENVKRVE
+76 RAANPVNVKRVE
-88 GIVKASDWEYL
+88 GILKESDWEYL
-99 FPLRAQAYTYS
+99 FPLHAKDYSYS
-110 NFLKAVGKFPALCQT
+110 NFLKAVGKFPALCDT
-125 YNDGRDSD
+125 YNDGRDSE

-150 TGGHESWRPEAE
+150 TGGHESWRPEPE
-162 WRQALVHVRE
+162 WRQALVYVRE

-226 FSEAMYGDVRVLLDT
+226 FSEAMYGDVRTLLDK

-268 MLQVIDGTWQPNEH
+268 MLQVIDGTWQPNDH

-342 MKQFDEYGAGA
+342 MKQFDEGGAGA

-397 QKFYN
+397 QKFFN
-402 VNIVNDDGTPVTPAD
+402 VNIVNDDGSAVVPDETPTPA
-417 TTPADTTPSEDTPAD
+417 PAPSEDETPAPTPTPD
-432 TTPADTTPSE
+432 ETPAPV
-442 DTPADTTP
+442 
-450 PDDTTPADT
+450 PDDIPA
-459 TPADDTAPVV
+459 V
-469 VNHAPVAIISGPVG
+469 VNHAPVAQIAGPIG

-489 QVSLSAESS
+489 QVSLSAEGS

-510 RSQDGQTLSGEDKAV
+510 RSQDGQTVTGDDKAV
-525 VTFTAPEA
+525 VTFNAPEA
-533 ATAKQYE
+533 ATAQQYE
-540 VSLTVSD
+540 ISLTVSD
-547 GELSSTASYL
+547 GELSSTTTYL
-557 LNVKAKAS
+557 LNVKAKAA
-565 TPSEDEGAYP
+565 TPSQDEGTSGSYP
-575 GWSANST
+575 AWSANSK
-582 YNAGDIV
+582 YSAGDIV

-608 NAPTYYEPG
+608 NAPMYYEPG
-617 VGLAWSDA
+617 AGLAWSEA

>member
-13 GACVAPFMAQASN
+13 GACIAPVMAQATMLKAES
-26 LQATSGEPYTMKASD
+26 SEPYTMKASD
-41 LAKKEQELTNFP
+41 LAKKEKELTDFP
-53 LMQSVKETIRT
+53 LMQSVKDTIRT
-64 LDNASVELIEPG
+64 LDNASVEQIEPG
-76 RAANPENVKRVE
+76 RASNPANVKRVE
-88 GIVKASDWEYL
+88 GILKESDWEYL
-99 FPLRAQAYTYS
+99 FPLRAKDYSYS
-110 NFLKAVGKFPALCQT
+110 NFLKAVGKFPALCDT
-125 YNDGRDSD
+125 YKDGRDSD

-162 WRQALVHVRE
+162 WRQALVYVRE

-187 NPDVWQGQTWPCGKD
+187 NTDVWQGQTWPCGKD

-226 FSEAMYGDVRVLLDT
+226 FSEAMYGDVKVLLEK

-268 MLQVIDGTWQPNEH
+268 MLQVIDGTWQPNDH

-342 MKQFDEYGAGA
+342 MKQFDEGGAGS

-371 KTYACQLVGYQTP
+371 KTYSCQLVGYQTP

-402 VNIVNDDGTPVTPAD
+402 VNIVNDDGSATDPDQNVTPTPDDNVTPTPNDNVTPTPTPDDETPVEPTH
-417 TTPADTTPSEDTPAD
+417 E
-432 TTPADTTPSE
+432 
-442 DTPADTTP
+442 
-450 PDDTTPADT
+450 
-459 TPADDTAPVV
+459 
-469 VNHAPVAIISGPVG
+469 NHAPVAQIAGPIG

-489 QVSLSAESS
+489 QVSLSAEGS

-510 RSQDGQTLSGEDKAV
+510 RSQDGQTVTGDDKAV

-533 ATAKQYE
+533 ATAQQYE

-547 GELSSTASYL
+547 GELSSTSTYL
-557 LNVKAKAS
+557 LNVKAKEA
-565 TPSEDEGAYP
+565 TPSNDEGTSGNYAA
-575 GWSANST
+575 WSANSK
-582 YNAGDIV
+582 YQAGDIV

-608 NAPTYYEPG
+608 NAPAYYEPG
-617 VGLAWSDA
+617 AGLAWSDA

>member
-13 GACVAPFMAQASN
+13 GACVAPVIAQATMLKAES
-26 LQATSGEPYTMKASD
+26 SVPYTMKASD
-41 LAKKEQELTNFP
+41 LAKKEKELTDFP
-53 LMQSVKETIRT
+53 LMKSVKDTIRT
-64 LDNASVELIEPG
+64 LDNAQVEQIEPG
-76 RAANPENVKRVE
+76 RAANPVNVKRVE
-88 GIVKASDWEYL
+88 GILKESDWEYL
-99 FPLRAQAYTYS
+99 FPLRAKDYSYS
-110 NFLKAVGKFPALCQT
+110 NFLKAVGKFPALCDT
-125 YNDGRDSD
+125 YNDGRDSE

-150 TGGHESWRPEAE
+150 TGGHESWRPEPE
-162 WRQALVHVRE
+162 WRQALVYVRE

-226 FSEAMYGDVRVLLDT
+226 FSEAMYGDVRTLLDK

-268 MLQVIDGTWQPNEH
+268 MLQVIDGTWQPNDH

-342 MKQFDEYGAGA
+342 MKQFDEGGAGA

-397 QKFYN
+397 QKFFN
-402 VNIVNDDGTPVTPAD
+402 VNIVNDDGSAVVPDETPA
-417 TTPADTTPSEDTPAD
+417 PAPAPSEDETPAPTPTPD
-432 TTPADTTPSE
+432 ETPAPV
-442 DTPADTTP
+442 
-450 PDDTTPADT
+450 PDDIPA
-459 TPADDTAPVV
+459 V
-469 VNHAPVAIISGPVG
+469 VNHAPVAQIAGPIG

-489 QVSLSAESS
+489 QVSLSAEGS

-510 RSQDGQTLSGEDKAV
+510 RSQDGQTVTGDDKAV
-525 VTFTAPEA
+525 VTFNAPEA
-533 ATAKQYE
+533 ATAQQYE
-540 VSLTVSD
+540 ISLTVSD
-547 GELSSTASYL
+547 GELSSTTTYL
-557 LNVKAKAS
+557 LNVKAKAA
-565 TPSEDEGAYP
+565 TPSQDEGTSGSYP
-575 GWSANST
+575 AWSANSK
-582 YNAGDIV
+582 YSAGDIV
-589 NNHGKLF
+589 NHHGKLF

-608 NAPTYYEPG
+608 NAPMYYEPG
-617 VGLAWSDA
+617 AGLAWSEA

>member
-13 GACVAPFMAQASN
+13 GACVAPVIAQATMLKAES
-26 LQATSGEPYTMKASD
+26 SVPYTMKASD
-41 LAKKEQELTNFP
+41 LAKKEKELTDFP
-53 LMQSVKETIRT
+53 LMKSVKDTIRT
-64 LDNASVELIEPG
+64 LDNAQVEQIEPG
-76 RAANPENVKRVE
+76 RAANPVNVKRVE
-88 GIVKASDWEYL
+88 GILKESDWEYL
-99 FPLRAQAYTYS
+99 FPLRAKDYSYS
-110 NFLKAVGKFPALCQT
+110 NFLKAVGKFPALCDT
-125 YNDGRDSD
+125 YNDGRDSE

-150 TGGHESWRPEAE
+150 TGGHESWRPEPE
-162 WRQALVHVRE
+162 WRQALVYVRE

-226 FSEAMYGDVRVLLDT
+226 FSEAMYGDVRTLLDK

-268 MLQVIDGTWQPNEH
+268 MLQVIDGTWQPNDH

-342 MKQFDEYGAGA
+342 MKQFDEGGAGA

-397 QKFYN
+397 QKFFN
-402 VNIVNDDGTPVTPAD
+402 VNIVNDDGSAVVPDETPA
-417 TTPADTTPSEDTPAD
+417 PAPAPSEDETPAPTPTPD
-432 TTPADTTPSE
+432 ETPAPV
-442 DTPADTTP
+442 
-450 PDDTTPADT
+450 PDDIPA
-459 TPADDTAPVV
+459 V
-469 VNHAPVAIISGPVG
+469 VNHAPVAQIAGPIG

-489 QVSLSAESS
+489 QVSLSAEGS

-510 RSQDGQTLSGEDKAV
+510 RSQDGQTVTGDDKAV
-525 VTFTAPEA
+525 VTFNAPEA
-533 ATAKQYE
+533 ATAQQYE
-540 VSLTVSD
+540 ISLTVSD
-547 GELSSTASYL
+547 GELSSTTTYL
-557 LNVKAKAS
+557 LNVKAKAA
-565 TPSEDEGAYP
+565 TPSQDEGTSGSYP
-575 GWSANST
+575 AWSANSK
-582 YNAGDIV
+582 YSAGDIV

-596 QCKPFPYSGWCN
+596 QCKPFPYSGWYN
-608 NAPTYYEPG
+608 NAPMYYEPG
-617 VGLAWSDA
+617 AGLAWSEA

>member
-13 GACVAPFMAQASN
+13 GACVAPVIAQATMLKAES
-26 LQATSGEPYTMKASD
+26 SVPYTMKASD
-41 LAKKEQELTNFP
+41 LAKKEKELTDFP
-53 LMQSVKETIRT
+53 LMKSVKDTIRT
-64 LDNASVELIEPG
+64 LDNAQVEQIEPG
-76 RAANPENVKRVE
+76 RAANPVNVKRVE
-88 GIVKASDWEYL
+88 GILKESDWEYL
-99 FPLRAQAYTYS
+99 FPLRAKDYSYS
-110 NFLKAVGKFPALCQT
+110 NFLKAVGKFPALCDT
-125 YNDGRDSD
+125 YNDGRDSE

-150 TGGHESWRPEAE
+150 TGGHESWRPEPE
-162 WRQALVHVRE
+162 WRQALVYVRE

-226 FSEAMYGDVRVLLDT
+226 FSEAMYGDVRTLLDK

-268 MLQVIDGTWQPNEH
+268 MLQVIDGTWQPNDH

-342 MKQFDEYGAGA
+342 MKQFDEGGAGA
-353 LKIYWEQDW
+353 LKIYWDQDW

-397 QKFYN
+397 QKFFN
-402 VNIVNDDGTPVTPAD
+402 VNIVNDDGSAVVPDETPA
-417 TTPADTTPSEDTPAD
+417 PAPAPSEDETPAPTPTPD
-432 TTPADTTPSE
+432 ETPAPV
-442 DTPADTTP
+442 
-450 PDDTTPADT
+450 PDDIPA
-459 TPADDTAPVV
+459 V
-469 VNHAPVAIISGPVG
+469 VNHAPVAQIAGPIG

-489 QVSLSAESS
+489 QVSLSAEGS

-510 RSQDGQTLSGEDKAV
+510 RSQDGQTVTGDDKAV
-525 VTFTAPEA
+525 VTFNAPEA
-533 ATAKQYE
+533 ATAQQYE
-540 VSLTVSD
+540 ISLTVSD
-547 GELSSTASYL
+547 GELSSTTTYL
-557 LNVKAKAS
+557 LNVKAKAA
-565 TPSEDEGAYP
+565 TPSQDEGTSGSYP
-575 GWSANST
+575 AWSANSK
-582 YNAGDIV
+582 YSAGDIV

-608 NAPTYYEPG
+608 NAPMYYEPG
-617 VGLAWSDA
+617 AGLAWSEA

>member
-226 FSEAMYGDVRVLLDT
+226 FSEAMYGDVRVLLDK

-432 TTPADTTPSE
+432 TTPAD
-442 DTPADTTP
+442 
-450 PDDTTPADT
+450 
-459 TPADDTAPVV
+459 DTAPVV